1 MSGFYL
7 CDPHHPNTVIKKVR
21 KMDSLFLWE
30 VGPLRVWIIWIVVFV
45 AQIAIAEI
53 NRRWNWTIFALWTV
67 GGVLMMPYA
76 AIVGEPVFGWFPF
89 GKYVLM
95 VLTDRKSVV

>member
-1 MSGFYL
+1 
-7 CDPHHPNTVIKKVR
+7 
-21 KMDSLFLWE
+21 MDSLFLWE
-30 VGPLRVWIIWIVVFV
+30 VGPLRVWVIWIVVFV

-95 VLTDRKSVV
+95 VLTATMTGTL